1 MTNIVS
7 QLILLVILITL
18 NAVFAAAEIAI
29 ISVNDTKLAAMAAQ
43 GNKRAVRLAR
53 LTSAPAKFLATIQVA
68 ITLSGFLASAFAAD
82 SFAER
87 LVALIMKTGW
97 HISESTLRSICVVLI
112 TLILSYFSL
121 VFGELVPK
129 RVAMKKAE
137 SLALGLS
144 GLIGFISK
152 LFAPIVWLLSAS
164 TNGVLRLL
172 GIDPNEQDEEVTEEE
187 IRMMIDA
194 GSEKGTIDEE
204 EKELL
209 QNVFEFDDL
218 TAGEIATHRTDVNI
232 LWMEDSVEDWRKEI
246 IASRHTYFPVCRDTA
261 DNIVGVLN
269 SKDFFANPDKT
280 KKELMR
286 TVVKK
291 PYLVPES
298 VRADV
303 LFKNLKARRESFA
316 IVLDEH
322 GGMEG
327 VVTITDILE
336 CIVGDFDE
344 DTLSE
349 NNGRPDIEQTGE
361 NEWQI
366 VGSALISDV
375 CEELEVDIPDEDY
388 DTFGG
393 YVLSILGAVPAD
405 NSRFTLEDEDL
416 IINVVSVQ
424 DHRIELTTVT
434 KKERKE
440 DGEKAEDEA

>member
-1 MTNIVS
+1 MTNLVP
-7 QLILLVILITL
+7 QLILQIILIAL
-18 NAVFAAAEIAI
+18 NAIFAAAEIAI
-29 ISVNDTKLAAMAAQ
+29 ISVNDAKLASMAAQ
-43 GNKRAVRLAR
+43 GNKKAVRLAR

-68 ITLSGFLASAFAAD
+68 ITLSGFLGSAFAAD
-82 SFAER
+82 NFADR
-87 LVALIMKTGW
+87 LVQLILKTGW
-97 HISESTLRSICVVLI
+97 QINESTLRSICVVLI
-112 TLILSYFSL
+112 TLILSYFTL
-121 VFGELVPK
+121 VLGELVPK

-137 SLALGLS
+137 SLALAIS
-144 GLIGFISK
+144 GLIAFISK
-152 LFAPIVWLLSAS
+152 LFAPIVWFLSVS
-164 TNGVLRLL
+164 TNGVLRLF

-209 QNVFEFDDL
+209 QNVFEFDDM
-218 TAGEIATHRTDVNI
+218 TAAEIATHRTDVNI
-232 LWMEDSVEDWRKEI
+232 LWLEDSVEEWRKEI

-269 SKDFFANPDKT
+269 SKDFFANPDMT

-286 TVVKK
+286 AVVKK

-316 IVLDEH
+316 IVIDEH

-349 NNGRPDIEQTGE
+349 NNGRPDIEKTGE

-366 VGSALISDV
+366 VGGALISDV
-375 CEELEVDIPDEDY
+375 CEELEVHIPDEDY

-393 YVLSILGAVPAD
+393 YVLSILGTVPAD
-405 NSRFTLEDEDL
+405 NSRFTVEDEDL
-416 IINVVSVQ
+416 VINVVSVQ
-424 DHRIELTTVT
+424 EHRIELTTVT
-434 KKERKE
+434 KKEKDEDKE
-440 DGEKAEDEA
+440 DDED

>member
-1 MTNIVS
+1 MSKIIS
-7 QLILLVILITL
+7 QLILQLVLIAL

-29 ISVNDTKLAAMAAQ
+29 ISVNDAKLAAMAAQ

-82 SFAER
+82 NFADK
-87 LVALIMKTGW
+87 LTKLILRTGW
-97 HISESTLRSICVVLI
+97 GINESPLRGICVVVI
-112 TLILSYFSL
+112 TLILSYFTL

-144 GLIGFISK
+144 GLISFISK

-164 TNGVLRLL
+164 TNLVLRIC
-172 GIDPNEQDEEVTEEE
+172 GIDPNEQDSTVTEEE

-194 GSEKGTIDEE
+194 GSEKGTIDED

-218 TAGEIATHRTDVNI
+218 TAGEIATHRTDVAI
-232 LWMEDSVEDWRKEI
+232 LWMEEPDEWAKTIFE
-246 IASRHTYFPVCRDTA
+246 SRHTFFPVCEETV
-261 DNIVGVLN
+261 DNIVGVVN
-269 SKDFFANPDKT
+269 AKDFFALQGKNDKRS
-280 KKELMR
+280 LR
-286 TVVKK
+286 SILRQ

-303 LFKNLKARRESFA
+303 LFSNLKKKREQFA
-316 IVLDEH
+316 IVLDEQ

-344 DTLSE
+344 DTLAE
-349 NNGRPDIEQTGE
+349 NNGQPDIVQKEE
-361 NEWQI
+361 NLWQI
-366 VGSALISDV
+366 SGQTPIDEACEALGVEISD
-375 CEELEVDIPDEDY
+375 EDF

-393 YVLSILGAVPAD
+393 YVLSILGEIPED
-405 NSRFTLEDEDL
+405 DTSFTIEDEKNLL
-416 IINVVSVQ
+416 ITVTSVKE
-424 DHRIELTTVT
+424 HRIEMTEVQKIAPPAEEEET
-434 KKERKE
+434 
-440 DGEKAEDEA
+440 EK

>member
-1 MTNIVS
+1 MTNLVP
-7 QLILLVILITL
+7 QLILQIILIAL
-18 NAVFAAAEIAI
+18 NAIFAAAEIAI
-29 ISVNDTKLAAMAAQ
+29 ISVNDAKLASMAAQ
-43 GNKRAVRLAR
+43 GNKKAVRLAR

-68 ITLSGFLASAFAAD
+68 ITLSGFLGSAFAAD
-82 SFAER
+82 NFADR
-87 LVALIMKTGW
+87 LVQLILKTGW
-97 HISESTLRSICVVLI
+97 QINESTLRSICVVLI
-112 TLILSYFSL
+112 TLILSYFTL
-121 VFGELVPK
+121 VLGELVPK

-137 SLALGLS
+137 SLALAIS
-144 GLIGFISK
+144 GLIAFISK
-152 LFAPIVWLLSAS
+152 LFAPIVWFLSVS
-164 TNGVLRLL
+164 TNGVLRLF

-209 QNVFEFDDL
+209 QNVFEFDDM
-218 TAGEIATHRTDVNI
+218 TAAEIATHRTDVNI
-232 LWMEDSVEDWRKEI
+232 LWLEDSVEEWRKEI

-269 SKDFFANPDKT
+269 SKDFFANPDMT
-280 KKELMR
+280 KKDLMR
-286 TVVKK
+286 AVVKK

-316 IVLDEH
+316 IVIDEH

-349 NNGRPDIEQTGE
+349 NNGRPDIEKTGE

-366 VGSALISDV
+366 VGGALISDV
-375 CEELEVDIPDEDY
+375 CEELEVHIPDEDY

-393 YVLSILGAVPAD
+393 YVLSILGTVPAD
-405 NSRFTLEDEDL
+405 NSRFTVEDEDL
-416 IINVVSVQ
+416 VINVVSVQ
-424 DHRIELTTVT
+424 EHRIELTTVT
-434 KKERKE
+434 KKEKDEDKE
-440 DGEKAEDEA
+440 DDED